1 MRKIEQQMLNAIR
14 NRESKSLG
22 NTRVEYR
29 PQSSLNPKGP
39 RSLVYLF
46 GNHIA
51 NYWHNPTKEEQPK
64 IGLDVNKY
72 TLASWP
78 TNTTKSRLKALGA
91 NVTTK
96 KGITY
101 LNGEKII

>member
-1 MRKIEQQMLNAIR
+1 MREIEQQMIEAIKYR
-14 NRESKSLG
+14 QNVSLD

-29 PQSSLNPKGP
+29 PQSPLNPKGP

-51 NYWHNPTKEEQPK
+51 NYWHNPTKEEHPK
-64 IGLDVNKY
+64 IGLDVNKH
-72 TLASWP
+72 TLANWP
-78 TNTTKSRLKALGA
+78 TNTTKSRLRALGA

-101 LNGEKII
+101 LGGEKV